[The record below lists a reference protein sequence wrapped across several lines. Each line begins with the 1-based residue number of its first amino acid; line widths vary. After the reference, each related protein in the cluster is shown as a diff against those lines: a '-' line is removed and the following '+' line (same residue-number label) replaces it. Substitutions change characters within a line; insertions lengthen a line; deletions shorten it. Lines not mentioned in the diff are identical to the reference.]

1 MAKVHMGGATI
12 NGRRPPIA
20 IDIHDYGTHG
30 SAKNNLG
37 FKASMVA
44 NEGAT
49 DPGTGRKMTPA
60 PSTPPLAG
68 SAEVQTRGTTAEE
81 MKKKLAASMYPSSRG
96 SRDYLRT

>member
-1 MAKVHMGGATI
+1 MAKVQMGGATV
-12 NGRRPPIA
+12 NGRRPA
-20 IDIHDYGTHG
+20 IKVDIHDYGTSG
-30 SAKNNLG
+30 TAR
-37 FKASMVA
+37 KAGLKSSMVG

-49 DPGTGRKMTPA
+49 DPGTGRKLEPK

-96 SRDYLRT
+96 TRDYLRT